1 MKVLVDLG
9 LIAAIFIAAAV
20 VNMVIIGALVCEISA
35 KKHQVKVLENEN
47 ADLRTKLSKIK
58 EEPFKNN
65 GIFQVENKL
74 RHLILCHTVSRR
86 EIIECELPE
95 LLRKTIVNEL
105 ADQMRDYID
114 DNMKKENDYT
124 EDFVRYYCDVWVE

>member
-47 ADLRTKLSKIK
+47 ADLRIKLSKLK
-58 EEPFKNN
+58 EDPFKKHR
-65 GIFQVENKL
+65 IFQVEDKL
-74 RHLILCHTVSRR
+74 RQITLCHVVSKR
-86 EIIECELPE
+86 EIIECPLPE

-105 ADQMRDYID
+105 ADQMREYID

>member
-9 LIAAIFIAAAV
+9 LITAIFIAAAV
-20 VNMVIIGALVCEISA
+20 LNIIIIGLLVSEVSF
-35 KKHQVKVLENEN
+35 KKHQVKSLEIEN
-47 ADLRTKLSKIK
+47 ADLRVKLSKIK
-58 EEPFKNN
+58 EDPFKNN
-65 GIFQVENKL
+65 RIFQVENKL
-74 RHLILCHTVSRR
+74 RHLILYCTVSRR

-105 ADQMRDYID
+105 ADQMREYID
-114 DNMKKENDYT
+114 DNMKKENYYT